1 MSVNWVRLEEIGET
15 RILDALRLALQGVSI
30 PEIHR
35 ETGIPKAS
43 LYSIKNHGPYEHR
56 NRRDESTKNSS
67 VAGASRPLTP

>member
-56 NRRDESTKNSS
+56 NRKRREHKNSS

>member
-1 MSVNWVRLEEIGET
+1 MSVNWVKLEEIGET
-15 RILDALRLALQGVSI
+15 RILDALRLALQGISI

-56 NRRDESTKNSS
+56 NRHRKAQKNSS
-67 VAGASRPLTP
+67 VTSA